1 MIKALSFAAAL
12 ALSAPA
18 LAHAQDMDPPST
30 DDVCSADATE
40 FAEIDEELA
49 AAGET
54 SPAIQELEAAAK
66 AFGDRMKSFETETKS
81 ICGDSALDDEAKQM
95 RIASLWTQYTPEIS
109 AFAAV
114 AARLGPQI
122 AAEALSGIDV
132 AALTS
137 EAMKEVNESGAMQ
150 GAMGVARNSAWTS
163 GDPEH
168 METMGLMATYALGE
182 AMDEVEDDVDAAE
195 AEGAVAPAAP
205 EAPAKPST
213 PNHAH

>member
-49 AAGET
+49 EAGET
-54 SPAIQELEAAAK
+54 SPAILELQAAAK

-81 ICGDSALDDEAKQM
+81 ICGDAALNDEAKEM

-109 AFAAV
+109 AFAAA

-122 AAEALSGIDV
+122 AAEALSQIDIEGLTAEAV
-132 AALTS
+132 A
-137 EAMKEVNESGAMQ
+137 EAEASGAMQ

-168 METMGLMATYALGE
+168 METLGLMATYALGE
-182 AMDEVEDDVDAAE
+182 AMDEVEGDVDAAE
-195 AEGAVAPAAP
+195 AEAAAAPAAP
-205 EAPAKPST
+205 AAPAKPAT